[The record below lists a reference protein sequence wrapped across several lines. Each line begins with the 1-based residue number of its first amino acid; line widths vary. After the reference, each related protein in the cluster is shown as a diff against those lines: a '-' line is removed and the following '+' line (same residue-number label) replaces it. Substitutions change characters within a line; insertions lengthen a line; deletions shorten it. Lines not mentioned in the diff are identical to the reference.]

1 MGLTAEAVATE
12 YSISREAQDEFAYRS
27 HQRTISAIDRG
38 CFRDEIV
45 PVNGHEAYVDEQMRQ
60 KSREFVADTDEGARR
75 DTSVENIAKL
85 QPVFTA
91 RGTVTAGKS
100 SQTPYGT

>member
-12 YSISREAQDEFAYRS
+12 YSISREDQDEFAYRS

-38 CFRDEIV
+38 CLRDEIV

-75 DTSVENIAKL
+75 DTSLEKIAKL
-85 QPVFTA
+85 KPRSDERRV
-91 RGTVTAGKS
+91 GKECVS
-100 SQTPYGT
+100 TCKSRW